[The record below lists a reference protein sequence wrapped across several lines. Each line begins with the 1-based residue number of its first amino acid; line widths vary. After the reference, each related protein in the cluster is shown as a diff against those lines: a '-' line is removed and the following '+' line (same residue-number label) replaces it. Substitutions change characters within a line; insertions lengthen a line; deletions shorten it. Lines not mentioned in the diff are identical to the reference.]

1 MDETQLRKILYK
13 LGQYI
18 ETIIPTE
25 EIDDVDFDTIN
36 KVMNDEVVLST
47 IGACFQKDKV
57 KLDYILSLTN
67 NPLLIN
73 MIEDYLTEHNKLEK
87 DTNNKEYYADFIYHD
102 DTVKNYL
109 TSIGIY
115 PLYTPEEELDSF
127 MKLQEIKSRIPKNQ
141 ELNTSKSYV
150 KKRNEIMERNLRL
163 VASIAKNYVGKGIPY
178 LDLIGEGN
186 LGLMKAVDR
195 FDLSK
200 GFRFSTYA
208 NWWIRQAI
216 TRAIADK
223 GRTIRLPVHANDELM
238 EYLKINDEIQKET
251 ETANF
256 YPYEIAKRIL
266 DIDDEELILKKA
278 KRVEELYNIANHPDS
293 LNRLVGEDEDTFVSE
308 FIENRTIE
316 DLQDNLEAEL
326 LLETINKLLEK
337 EKISEREKDIF
348 SMRMGINGY
357 EKTYKLEEIAT
368 KWGITRERARQISEK
383 VKSKIFKPSNR
394 KLFEEYDLEPYREQ
408 PLTYMPIIER
418 NKKEKPEVK
427 RKTQD
432 QNKQVLFDTSLNLD
446 SVLENLIQQNI
457 KINKAKD
464 KTKTKTKKSS
474 TY

>member
-47 IGACFQKDKV
+47 IGACFHKDKV

-73 MIEDYLTEHNKLEK
+73 IIEDYLTEHNKLEK
-87 DTNNKEYYADFIYHD
+87 DTNNKEYYAELIYYD
-102 DTVKNYL
+102 DTVRNYL

-115 PLYTPEEELDSF
+115 PLYTPKEEFESF
-127 MKLQEIKSRIPKNQ
+127 MELEEIKSRLPKNQ
-141 ELNTSKSYV
+141 ELSTSKAYV

-163 VASIAKNYVGKGIPY
+163 VANVAKKYVGKGIPY

-200 GFRFSTYA
+200 GFKFSTYA

-266 DIDDEELILKKA
+266 DTDDEELILQKA
-278 KRVEELYNIANHPDS
+278 KRVEELYNISNHPDS
-293 LNRLVGEDEDTFVSE
+293 LNRLVGEDEDTFMSE
-308 FIENRTIE
+308 FIENHAIE
-316 DLQDNLEAEL
+316 DLQDNLETEM

-337 EKISEREKDIF
+337 EKISEREKDVF

-357 EKTYKLEEIAT
+357 ERPYKLEEIAT
-368 KWGITRERARQISEK
+368 KWGITRERARQINVK
-383 VKSKIFKPSNR
+383 VTGKIFKPANR
-394 KLFEEYDLEPYREQ
+394 KLFEEYDLKPYRDE

-427 RKTQD
+427 KKPQE
-432 QNKQVLFDTSLNLD
+432 QNKQAPFDTSLNLNP
-446 SVLENLIQQNI
+446 VLENLIQQNI
-457 KINKAKD
+457 KINKTKD